1 MAELTS
7 HLKTALADRYVIEH
21 ELGQGG
27 MATVFLA
34 NDVKHERKVAL
45 KVLKPELAA
54 VIGAERFLAEIKV
67 TANLQHPH
75 ILPLHDSGEADTFL
89 YYVMPYVEGQTLRDK
104 LDHEKQLGIDEAL
117 EITRGVAS
125 ALDYAHRQGVI
136 HRDIKPE
143 NILIHDGQPMIAD
156 FGIAL
161 AVSHAGGTRLTE
173 TGLSI
178 GTPHYMSPEQAMGD
192 RELDARSDVYSLG
205 AMLYEMLAGDPPYT
219 GSTAQAIVAKVITEK
234 APPVTASRDTVPPHV
249 SIAIGKALAKLP
261 ADRFA
266 SAAQF
271 SEALVTPGV
280 VTVAETAAAPAS
292 RPGRNFKVL
301 SLVAAL
307 AMVCVVAVL
316 GWTRSTE
323 PPPLVR
329 FTVQLSGYLPPAFGP
344 GLTIAPDGM
353 ALVHGAMGPDGSAML
368 MHRRIGDLE
377 GTALPGTE
385 DGQMPFFSPDGRSV
399 GYVTLTSQL
408 RVVSVDGGPPLTL
421 GEVVSGGSWG
431 TDGYI
436 YVTSADT
443 AGLARIPAT
452 GGDVELIARPDT
464 ASSVGAHLWP
474 DALPNGRGV
483 LFTELRTPEQDS
495 DISVWVAETGEVRSL
510 LRGTSAQYVPTGH
523 ILYVRPDGTLLA
535 APFDAD
541 KLEVT
546 GPSVALMDG
555 IAVKSFG
562 AAEYAVSA
570 NGTLLAG
577 GGGGALGLAV
587 VDRSGSE
594 DVFEIAE
601 GSVLYPR
608 LSPDGRK
615 VAYEVP
621 STTGTDVWVYD
632 LADSTTTRLTFD
644 GQNGYAEWT
653 PDGRH
658 VSFSRSPQGPD
669 RDLWIAPSDGSGSP
683 QLFLDRESFVAEGHW
698 SSDGAWLVLR
708 EGDRS
713 RGQDAN
719 VLAVPLG
726 AGRDT
731 IVLLDGSFN
740 ERAATVSPDGRWVA
754 YVSDESGRDEVY
766 VRPFPNGT
774 GRWQVSAGGGGE
786 PRWAHSGREIFYR
799 ASGQLMVAQV
809 RSNPTFA
816 VGSRTTLFPTA
827 AYQVNPNHAAYD
839 VAPDDERFVLVKTAS
854 ESQQFILALNW
865 FDELKSRA
873 AGSR

>member
-1 MAELTS
+1 M
-7 HLKTALADRYVIEH
+7 
-21 ELGQGG
+21 
-27 MATVFLA
+27 
-34 NDVKHERKVAL
+34 
-45 KVLKPELAA
+45 
-54 VIGAERFLAEIKV
+54 
-67 TANLQHPH
+67 
-75 ILPLHDSGEADTFL
+75 
-89 YYVMPYVEGQTLRDK
+89 
-104 LDHEKQLGIDEAL
+104 
-117 EITRGVAS
+117 
-125 ALDYAHRQGVI
+125 
-136 HRDIKPE
+136 
-143 NILIHDGQPMIAD
+143 
-156 FGIAL
+156 
-161 AVSHAGGTRLTE
+161 
-173 TGLSI
+173 
-178 GTPHYMSPEQAMGD
+178 
-192 RELDARSDVYSLG
+192 
-205 AMLYEMLAGDPPYT
+205 
-219 GSTAQAIVAKVITEK
+219 
-234 APPVTASRDTVPPHV
+234 
-249 SIAIGKALAKLP
+249 AIGKALAKLP

-280 VTVAETAAAPAS
+280 VTVSETLVTPAAQQKRNTRVLGLAAAL
-292 RPGRNFKVL
+292 VL
-301 SLVAAL
+301 ACVA
-307 AMVCVVAVL
+307 AVL

-495 DISVWVAETGEVRSL
+495 DR
-510 LRGTSAQYVPTGH
+510 
-523 ILYVRPDGTLLA
+523 
-535 APFDAD
+535 
-541 KLEVT
+541 
-546 GPSVALMDG
+546 PSVALMDG